1 MTRTAVQSSLIIPHP
16 NHGPAAIKLSYGEPL
31 GVVVGALMPT
41 GGWHDVY
48 RAR

>member
-1 MTRTAVQSSLIIPHP
+1 MVGFWGGVLGAGL
-16 NHGPAAIKLSYGEPL
+16 GAAI
-31 GVVVGALMPT
+31 PT

>member
-1 MTRTAVQSSLIIPHP
+1 MWGLGEAVL
-16 NHGPAAIKLSYGEPL
+16 GAGLGAAI
-31 GVVVGALMPT
+31 PT